1 MLAQPRRREPELTRR
16 VRKLLTYAGAL
27 AALLAV
33 FALYTQ
39 PTILVA
45 LADQA
50 WACFN

>member
-1 MLAQPRRREPELTRR
+1 MPAQPRRRGPELTRR
-16 VRKLLTYAGAL
+16 VRKPLAYAAAI